1 MMLLATWIKHP
12 FVQCQHAASPSE
24 HRRAVVFGDQE
35 KPPLRPAI
43 PRTQPH
49 TPLRFAKRPSPKR
62 GEGSSPHIGGVTPS
76 RPTLTLAASS
86 VPSSFFVAPKMMIFA
101 PGFSSDLSPAT
112 KVTIGVSGGTTT
124 FFSPSLYLTRMF
136 WPSVPFTVSA
146 TVALVMV
153 LPGRW
158 SHGRKPSAAPRWASG
173 QIWTATAFW
182 VPSG

>member
-1 MMLLATWIKHP
+1 RDLGFDA
-12 FVQCQHAASPSE
+12 VASPRDDISVRLGE
-24 HRRAVVFGDQE
+24 H
-35 KPPLRPAI
+35 KC
-43 PRTQPH
+43 
-49 TPLRFAKRPSPKR
+49 
-62 GEGSSPHIGGVTPS
+62 HIGGVIPS

-124 FFSPSLYLTRMF
+124 FFSPSLYLTKML

-153 LPGRW
+153 LPGR
-158 SHGRKPSAAPRWASG
+158 
-173 QIWTATAFW
+173 
-182 VPSG
+182 